1 MTKKQVRVLAIVLAL
16 VVLLAAAL
24 VGLYLSGRSYTY
36 SEERHLKR
44 IASRIENR
52 FMREGSEY
60 TGFEIYPVYNERE
73 EFEFALVEFAPQG
86 FLYVV
91 ITEWEIPF
99 LGVYMYSM
107 SDPEPTP
114 WSPCRM
120 EEEIGPNGL
129 PLEGIYQP
137 SFFVDENGEQIYYNE
152 SHFKVAGIQNERRY
166 LLDCNGLIPA
176 VKRGENLYLDLV
188 DGALI
193 EYDPADEEHDYPT
206 YTPGEIWFH
215 YSLTP

>member
-1 MTKKQVRVLAIVLAL
+1 MTKKQMRVLAIVLAL
-16 VVLLAAAL
+16 VVLLSAAF

-44 IASRIENR
+44 ISARIENR

-60 TGFEIYPVYNERE
+60 TGFEIYPVYNEHE

-120 EEEIGPNGL
+120 EEMIGYDGQPV
-129 PLEGIYQP
+129 EGYYQP

-166 LLDCNGLIPA
+166 LLDCDNGLIPA

-188 DGALI
+188 DGR
-193 EYDPADEEHDYPT
+193 
-206 YTPGEIWFH
+206 
-215 YSLTP
+215 S

>member
-1 MTKKQVRVLAIVLAL
+1 MLSL
-16 VVLLAAAL
+16 VVVAAIA
-24 VGLYLSGRSYTY
+24 VAGLYLSSRSYIY
-36 SEERHLKR
+36 SEARHLKR
-44 IASRIENR
+44 IAARIEHR
-52 FMREGSEY
+52 FMGEGSEY
-60 TGFEIYPVYNERE
+60 TGFEVYPVYNEHE
-73 EFEFALVEFAPQG
+73 EMEFALVEFAPEG

-114 WSPCRM
+114 WSPFRM
-120 EEEIGPNGL
+120 VERIGDDGL
-129 PLEGIYQP
+129 PMEGSYKR
-137 SFFVDENGEQIYYNE
+137 SLFVDGNGEPIVYNE
-152 SHFKVAGIQNERRY
+152 SHFKVVGIEDERRY

-176 VKRGENLYLDLV
+176 VKRGDNLYLDLV

-193 EYDPADEEHDYPT
+193 EYDPADDEHDYPT
-206 YTPGEIWFH
+206 YAPGEIWFH